1 MKQENIDDITSSL
14 IGLEER
20 YLPVLKVFIEFL
32 KTSPQMEK
40 PKGRPRDLLGA
51 FKDKIHY
58 VSPDF
63 DEPMELVDSKR
74 LRELE
79 ALEEAQIVVLPNMTE
94 KFYSK

>member
-40 PKGRPRDLLGA
+40 PKGRPRDYYG
-51 FKDKIHY
+51 K
-58 VSPDF
+58 
-63 DEPMELVDSKR
+63 
-74 LRELE
+74 
-79 ALEEAQIVVLPNMTE
+79 
-94 KFYSK
+94 